1 MFEERVVLA
10 DGVMLELVFRSPSNY
25 RLACRKG
32 TRVLVEY
39 GGGRAY
45 EFKSVEKLR
54 YDFERDVEKAL
65 RQDRKS
71 TRLNSSHI
79 QKSRMPSSA

>member
-1 MFEERVVLA
+1 MFQEQVVLP
-10 DGVMLELVFRSPSNY
+10 DDVLIELVFHSQSDY

-32 TRVLVEY
+32 GRLLVEY
-39 GGGRAY
+39 GSDRAY

-65 RQDRKS
+65 RQG
-71 TRLNSSHI
+71 
-79 QKSRMPSSA
+79 